1 MPVGPIGS
9 VIYANQMIPV
19 QASKQTEVQNALQM
33 QSAVAAALQ
42 NEKEDEEAT
51 SPRKRGRKGN
61 SKGHKEL
68 SLLTQFRCYL
78 NISVKPLIPSSIDQR
93 KLSLNDLTAAQ
104 KSFLSYFLASKTP
117 DTQLL

>member
-42 NEKEDEEAT
+42 NEKQDVRPAEETYKIDPEKEHERQKNEEEQGATAEEYKRDGKEHDEEET
-51 SPRKRGRKGN
+51 PLHVG
-61 SKGHKEL
+61 
-68 SLLTQFRCYL
+68 LLD
-78 NISVKPLIPSSIDQR
+78 IK
-93 KLSLNDLTAAQ
+93 A
-104 KSFLSYFLASKTP
+104 
-117 DTQLL
+117 